1 MFFFGLPIL
10 LIPILQP
17 KPPALKLHT
26 ISQYGRRRQR
36 SCKHGRQRARVLRQ
50 QDAVPDLSR
59 LNQQH
64 AEVPVRAQPHSGHV
78 RAGEGTLGVTTL
90 LDIQLIDAKSFVELT
105 YHPVSSISEAW
116 QKI

>member
-26 ISQYGRRRQR
+26 ISQYERLRQR
-36 SCKHGRQRARVLRQ
+36 SRKHSRQ
-50 QDAVPDLSR
+50 QVAVPDLSQ

-64 AEVPVRAQPHSGHV
+64 TEIPVRAQPHGGHV
-78 RAGEGTLGVTTL
+78 RAGEGTLGVTIL
-90 LDIQLIDAKSFVELT
+90 LEI
-105 YHPVSSISEAW
+105 SIS
-116 QKI
+116 